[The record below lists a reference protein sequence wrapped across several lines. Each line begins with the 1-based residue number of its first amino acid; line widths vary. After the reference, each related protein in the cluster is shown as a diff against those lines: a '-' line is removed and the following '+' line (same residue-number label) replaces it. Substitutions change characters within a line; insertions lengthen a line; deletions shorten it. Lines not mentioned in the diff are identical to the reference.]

1 MKTFIK
7 IYKAMLLWAT
17 MFSIT
22 MFILGLESMID
33 ENRFSLAFVWL
44 LINII
49 FVWMCKMQL
58 TLRDIYVL
66 SGNCWFERTIKEK
79 NYD

>member
-17 MFSIT
+17 MFSIL
-22 MFILGLESMID
+22 MFILGLESMIE
-33 ENRFSLAFVWL
+33 ENRCSWALVWL
-44 LINII
+44 LINIVFI
-49 FVWMCKMQL
+49 WMCRMQL

-66 SGNCWFERTIKEK
+66 SGTYWFERTMKEK
-79 NYD
+79 RL

>member
-17 MFSIT
+17 MFSIVL
-22 MFILGLESMID
+22 FIFGLESMI
-33 ENRFSLAFVWL
+33 EESRYSLMFVWL
-44 LINII
+44 LVNIVFI
-49 FVWMCKMQL
+49 WMCRMQL

-66 SGNCWFERTIKEK
+66 SGTCWFERTIKGK
-79 NYD
+79 RL

>member
-17 MFSIT
+17 MFSIVL
-22 MFILGLESMID
+22 FILGLESMIR
-33 ENRFSLAFVWL
+33 ESRFSLALVWL

-58 TLRDIYVL
+58 TYKDAYKL
-66 SGNCWFERTIKEK
+66 SGTYWFENMLKK
-79 NYD
+79 

>member
-17 MFSIT
+17 MLSILL
-22 MFILGLESMID
+22 FILGLESMIR
-33 ENRFSLAFVWL
+33 ESRCSLALVWL

-49 FVWMCKMQL
+49 FIWMCRMQI

-66 SGNCWFERTIKEK
+66 SGTCWFERAIKK
-79 NYD
+79 

>member
-17 MFSIT
+17 VFSIVL
-22 MFILGLESMID
+22 FILGLESMIE
-33 ENRFSLAFVWL
+33 ENRFSLALVWL

-49 FVWMCKMQL
+49 FIWMCRMQL
-58 TLRDIYVL
+58 TYKDVYKL
-66 SGNCWFERTIKEK
+66 SGTYWFENMLKK
-79 NYD
+79 

>member
-17 MFSIT
+17 MFSIVLFT
-22 MFILGLESMID
+22 LGLESMIE
-33 ENRFSLAFVWL
+33 ENRFSLALVWL

-49 FVWMCKMQL
+49 FILMCSIQL
-58 TLRDIYVL
+58 TLKDVYVL
-66 SGNCWFERTIKEK
+66 SGTYWFEEIIKK
-79 NYD
+79 

>member
-17 MFSIT
+17 MFSIV
-22 MFILGLESMID
+22 MFILGFESMIN
-33 ENRFSLAFVWL
+33 ENRFSLVLVWL

-49 FVWMCKMQL
+49 FIWMCRMQL
-58 TLRDIYVL
+58 TLKDIYML
-66 SGNCWFERTIKEK
+66 SGTYWFERIIKK
-79 NYD
+79 

>member
-17 MFSIT
+17 MFSIVL
-22 MFILGLESMID
+22 FIFGLESMI
-33 ENRFSLAFVWL
+33 EESRYSLMFVWL

-49 FVWMCKMQL
+49 FVWMCRMQL

-66 SGNCWFERTIKEK
+66 SGTCWFERTIKGK
-79 NYD
+79 RL

>member
-17 MFSIT
+17 MFSIVL
-22 MFILGLESMID
+22 FIFGLESMI
-33 ENRFSLAFVWL
+33 EESRYSLMFVWL
-44 LINII
+44 LVNTI
-49 FVWMCKMQL
+49 FIWMCRMQL

-66 SGNCWFERTIKEK
+66 SGTCWFERTIKGK
-79 NYD
+79 RL

>member
-17 MFSIT
+17 IFSIVI
-22 MFILGLESMID
+22 FILGLESMID
-33 ENRFSLAFVWL
+33 ENRFSLALVWL

-49 FVWMCKMQL
+49 FIWMCGMQL
-58 TLRDIYVL
+58 TLKDIYVL
-66 SGNCWFERTIKEK
+66 SGTCWFENMLKK
-79 NYD
+79 

>member
-17 MFSIT
+17 MFSIV
-22 MFILGLESMID
+22 MFILGFESMIN
-33 ENRFSLAFVWL
+33 ENRFSLVFVWL

-49 FVWMCKMQL
+49 FIWMCRMQL
-58 TLRDIYVL
+58 TLKDIYML
-66 SGNCWFERTIKEK
+66 SGTYWFERIIEK
-79 NYD
+79 

>member
-22 MFILGLESMID
+22 IFILGVDSMIE
-33 ENRFSLAFVWL
+33 ENRFTLVFVWL

-58 TLRDIYVL
+58 TLKDVYML
-66 SGNCWFERTIKEK
+66 SGTHWFERIIKEK
-79 NYD
+79 RL

>member
-17 MFSIT
+17 MFSIVL
-22 MFILGLESMID
+22 FILGLESMIGED
-33 ENRFSLAFVWL
+33 RFSLALVWL

-49 FVWMCKMQL
+49 FVWMCRMQL

-66 SGNCWFERTIKEK
+66 SGTYWFENMLKK
-79 NYD
+79 

>member
-17 MFSIT
+17 MFSIVI
-22 MFILGLESMID
+22 FILGLESMIE

-49 FVWMCKMQL
+49 FIWICRMQL
-58 TLRDIYVL
+58 TLRDVYVL
-66 SGNCWFERTIKEK
+66 SGTCWLERMMKK
-79 NYD
+79 

>member
-17 MFSIT
+17 MFSIV
-22 MFILGLESMID
+22 MFIFGLESMIE
-33 ENRFSLAFVWL
+33 ENRFSLALVWL

-49 FVWMCKMQL
+49 FIWMCKMQL
-58 TLRDIYVL
+58 IYKDVYAL
-66 SGNCWFERTIKEK
+66 SGAFWFERIIKK
-79 NYD
+79 

>member
-17 MFSIT
+17 MFSIV
-22 MFILGLESMID
+22 MFILGLESMIR
-33 ENRFSLAFVWL
+33 ESRCSLALVWL

-49 FVWMCKMQL
+49 FVWMCGMQL
-58 TLRDIYVL
+58 TYKDAYKL
-66 SGNCWFERTIKEK
+66 SGTYWFENMLKK
-79 NYD
+79 

>member
-17 MFSIT
+17 MFSIVI
-22 MFILGLESMID
+22 FIFGLESMIE
-33 ENRFSLAFVWL
+33 ENRFSLALMWL

-49 FVWMCKMQL
+49 FIWMCRMQL
-58 TLRDIYVL
+58 TLRDVYVL
-66 SGNCWFERTIKEK
+66 SGTHWFERIIEK
-79 NYD
+79 

>member
-17 MFSIT
+17 MFSIVL
-22 MFILGLESMID
+22 FILGVDSMIE
-33 ENRFSLAFVWL
+33 ENRFSLASVWL

-49 FVWMCKMQL
+49 FIWMCRMQL
-58 TLRDIYVL
+58 TLKDIYML
-66 SGNCWFERTIKEK
+66 SGTYWFERIIKK
-79 NYD
+79 

>member
-17 MFSIT
+17 MLSILL
-22 MFILGLESMID
+22 FILGLESMIR
-33 ENRFSLAFVWL
+33 ESRCSLALVWL

-49 FVWMCKMQL
+49 FIWMCRMQL
-58 TLRDIYVL
+58 TLKDIYVL
-66 SGNCWFERTIKEK
+66 SGTHWLERTIKEK

>member
-17 MFSIT
+17 MFSIVL
-22 MFILGLESMID
+22 FILGLESMIR
-33 ENRFSLAFVWL
+33 ENRFSLAIVWL

-49 FVWMCKMQL
+49 FIWMCRMQL
-58 TLRDIYVL
+58 TYKDAYKL
-66 SGNCWFERTIKEK
+66 SGTYWFENMLKK
-79 NYD
+79 

>member
-17 MFSIT
+17 VFSIV
-22 MFILGLESMID
+22 MFILGLESMIE

-49 FVWMCKMQL
+49 FIWMCRMQL
-58 TLRDIYVL
+58 TLKDIYML
-66 SGNCWFERTIKEK
+66 SGTYWFERIIKK
-79 NYD
+79 